1 MKLLRLE
8 VRHFGKLEDFVLEPK
23 AGLNF
28 YCRPNEF
35 GKTTLIYFIY
45 YMFYGYNAKMLKK
58 YLPWSGAEMAG
69 SLTFSLEGREW
80 RIERRHPAKGMEKRQ
95 ILCLTTGEEKTFA
108 NQEQPGPY
116 FLGLDGETFLRSFC
130 ITQGDLLFSR
140 TDGLDVALKNMAAT
154 GDENVSYQ
162 QAEDFLHKE
171 HAKYMYRGKTQGP
184 LLNLKE
190 KLAAEIAAL
199 NEARRS
205 LDGRI
210 ADHRAWEELEKA
222 IPESDGK
229 VQALRVQL
237 KKAEGSDARK
247 LLEKL
252 EALRQKKPMDPPA
265 VSKER
270 LNAWDAAYHEKQ
282 DCEEA
287 RLQAEQEKD
296 RLSEQLALVQ
306 DAAGQF
312 GFHALS
318 GQELEKLKK
327 KSGFPWWTVPF
338 LAAILADAGAM
349 LMPEMVWLY
358 AVGAV
363 LLMAAL
369 ALLLGGR
376 LHRRRICHA
385 YGAANEAQLTEKW
398 EKYQQVLA
406 QQEQLK
412 ATLRAAA
419 EEAESRKKA
428 AETAGAR
435 LEALRAETRIFSPEE
450 LQEQKI
456 LWGVYENSLK
466 QDPSALQE
474 QTLLGGRSR
483 EELEALAEGAE
494 LLEITAHEVRAEL
507 SRAEEENRALRVRR
521 DGLDPKALER
531 RWNEIREMTKMTSA
545 MKKEVRQGEAR
556 LLAVQTALGWLK
568 EANEEMNT
576 HFAPQ
581 LCSLAGTHLERLT
594 AGRYRALLLDS
605 KFGISLETSE
615 GTYPIEVFSAGTRD
629 AVYFAFR
636 LAVSELLSE
645 TVLPMVLDD
654 PFTNLDDDR
663 RKAAEQL
670 LQKAA
675 ESRQILHFSCRE

>member
-8 VRHFGKLEDFVLEPK
+8 VRHFGKLEDFVLEPD
-23 AGLNF
+23 AGLNH

-69 SLTFSLEGREW
+69 SLTFSLEGRDW

-162 QAEDFLHKE
+162 QAEEFLHKE

-184 LLNLKE
+184 LLLLKE
-190 KLAAEIAAL
+190 KLAAETAAL

-205 LDGRI
+205 LDERI
-210 ADHRAWEELEKA
+210 ADHRVWEELEKA

-229 VQALRVQL
+229 VQALRAQL

-270 LNAWDAAYHEKQ
+270 LDAWDAAYHEKQ
-282 DCEEA
+282 SREEE

-296 RLSEQLALVQ
+296 RLGEQLALVSRSV
-306 DAAGQF
+306 GQF
-312 GFHALS
+312 GFHDLS
-318 GQELEKLKK
+318 GQELEKLRKR
-327 KSGFPWWTVPF
+327 GFPWWTVF
-338 LAAILADAGAM
+338 LAAAVALEAVALLAELGIFHGVGAAF
-349 LMPEMVWLY
+349 LAA
-358 AVGAV
+358 AVGTV
-363 LLMAAL
+363 ILEKT
-369 ALLLGGR
+369 G
-376 LHRRRICHA
+376 RRRICHK
-385 YGAANEAQLTEKW
+385 YGTANEAQLMEKW
-398 EKYQQVLA
+398 AKYGEVLHH
-406 QQEQLK
+406 QQELNDAFRS
-412 ATLRAAA
+412 ATELV
-419 EEAESRKKA
+419 EECKKT
-428 AETAGAR
+428 AETAGVR
-435 LEALRAETRIFSPEE
+435 LDALRAETRIFSPEE
-450 LQEQKI
+450 LQEQRI

-466 QDPSALQE
+466 QDQSALQE

-483 EELEALAEGAE
+483 EELETLAEGAE

-531 RWNEIREMTKMTSA
+531 RWNEIREMTRMTSA
-545 MKKEVRQGEAR
+545 IKKEVRQGEAR
-556 LLAVQTALGWLK
+556 LSAVQTALGWLK

-576 HFAPQ
+576 HFAPR
-581 LCSLAGTHLERLT
+581 LCGLAGAHLERLT
-594 AGRYRALLLDS
+594 AGRYQALLLDS
-605 KFGISLETSE
+605 KFGISLETPE
-615 GTYPIEVFSAGTRD
+615 GTYPIEAFSAGTRD

-663 RKAAEQL
+663 RKAAEEL

-675 ESRQILHFSCRE
+675 ETRQILYFSCRD

>member
-8 VRHFGKLEDFVLEPK
+8 VRHFGKLEDFVLEPN
-23 AGLNF
+23 AGLNH

-69 SLTFSLEGREW
+69 SLTFSLEGRDW

-162 QAEDFLHKE
+162 QAEEFLHKE

-184 LLNLKE
+184 LLLLKE
-190 KLAAEIAAL
+190 KLAAETAAL

-205 LDGRI
+205 LDERI
-210 ADHRAWEELEKA
+210 ADHRAWEELEKT

-229 VQALRVQL
+229 VQALRAQL

-282 DCEEA
+282 SREEE
-287 RLQAEQEKD
+287 RLRAEQEKD
-296 RLSEQLALVQ
+296 RLGEQLALVSRSV
-306 DAAGQF
+306 GQF
-312 GFHALS
+312 GFHDLS
-318 GQELEKLKK
+318 GQELEKLRKR
-327 KSGFPWWTVPF
+327 GFPWWTVFLAGAVASEAVALLAELGIFHGVGAAF
-338 LAAILADAGAM
+338 LAA
-349 LMPEMVWLY
+349 
-358 AVGAV
+358 AVGMV
-363 LLMAAL
+363 ILEKT
-369 ALLLGGR
+369 G
-376 LHRRRICHA
+376 RRRICHK
-385 YGAANEAQLTEKW
+385 YGTANEAQLMEKW
-398 EKYQQVLA
+398 AKYGEVLHQ
-406 QQEQLK
+406 QQELNDAFRS
-412 ATLRAAA
+412 ATELV
-419 EEAESRKKA
+419 EGCKKT

-450 LQEQKI
+450 LQEQRI

-466 QDPSALQE
+466 QDQSVLQE

-494 LLEITAHEVRAEL
+494 LLEVTAPEVRAEL

-531 RWNEIREMTKMTSA
+531 RWNEIREMTRTTSTI
-545 MKKEVRQGEAR
+545 KKEVRQGEAR
-556 LLAVQTALGWLK
+556 LSAVQTALGWLK

-576 HFAPQ
+576 HFAPK
-581 LCSLAGTHLERLT
+581 LCGLAGAHLERLT

-605 KFGISLETSE
+605 KFGISLETPE
-615 GTYPIEVFSAGTRD
+615 GTYPIEAFSAGTRD

-663 RKAAEQL
+663 RKAAEEL

-675 ESRQILHFSCRE
+675 ETRQILYFSCRD